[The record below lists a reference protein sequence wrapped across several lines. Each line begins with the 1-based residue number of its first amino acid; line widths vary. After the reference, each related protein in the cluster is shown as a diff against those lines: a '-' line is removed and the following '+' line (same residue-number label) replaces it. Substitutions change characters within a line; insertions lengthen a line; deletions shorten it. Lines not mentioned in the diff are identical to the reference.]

1 MSRMRL
7 SKKLK
12 PAKKAWKNLSNNF
25 QSKLHKLNIQKSF
38 KNTLQYFLS
47 LFHSITHLIT
57 TKTTHHRS
65 LISSRSLPSTYYH
78 FQHKNFAAIHIN
90 DLYNS
95 QASSI
100 SMNSTNKRS
109 QSNSN
114 SNNNNIQHAIG
125 ETSREVEKVH
135 EENNSNS
142 DIDTIEDAWKAV
154 VAKSP
159 MMQVDQKAEEFIS
172 KFRQDMRLQKEKSLL
187 EFHERL
193 ARST

>member
-1 MSRMRL
+1 MRL

-95 QASSI
+95 QTRSI
-100 SMNSTNKRS
+100 SMNSTNKK
-109 QSNSN
+109 QSS
-114 SNNNNIQHAIG
+114 SSSNNIQHAIG

>member
-12 PAKKAWKNLSNNF
+12 PTKKAWKNFSNNF
-25 QSKLHKLNIQKSF
+25 QSKFNKLNIQKSF
-38 KNTLQYFLS
+38 RNTLQYFLS
-47 LFHSITHLIT
+47 LIHSITHLIT
-57 TKTTHHRS
+57 TKNTHHSS
-65 LISSRSLPSTYYH
+65 LISSKSLPSTFYH
-78 FQHKNFAAIHIN
+78 SQHKNFEAIHIN

-95 QASSI
+95 QAHSI
-100 SMNSTNKRS
+100 SMNSTIKRHRRS
-109 QSNSN
+109 SS
-114 SNNNNIQHAIG
+114 NIQHAIG

-135 EENNSNS
+135 EENSSN

>member
-95 QASSI
+95 QTRSI
-100 SMNSTNKRS
+100 SMNSTNKK
-109 QSNSN
+109 QSS
-114 SNNNNIQHAIG
+114 SSSNNIQHAIG
-125 ETSREVEKVH
+125 ETSREVEKVN
-135 EENNSNS
+135 EENNSN

>member
-1 MSRMRL
+1 MRL

-78 FQHKNFAAIHIN
+78 FQNKNFAAIHIN

-95 QASSI
+95 QTRSI
-100 SMNSTNKRS
+100 SMNSTNKK
-109 QSNSN
+109 QSS
-114 SNNNNIQHAIG
+114 SNNIQHAIG

-135 EENNSNS
+135 EENNSN

>member
-65 LISSRSLPSTYYH
+65 LISSKSLPSTYYH

-95 QASSI
+95 QTRSI
-100 SMNSTNKRS
+100 SMNSTNKK
-109 QSNSN
+109 QSS
-114 SNNNNIQHAIG
+114 SSSNNIQHAIG
-125 ETSREVEKVH
+125 ETSREVEKVN
-135 EENNSNS
+135 EENNSN